1 MSITLQNLV
10 EKYIG
15 FSSNQRG
22 DEYHYH
28 CPQCGWK
35 NPRFIVNYDLKKF
48 HCWKCGYGSSNL
60 IKLLKD
66 LKASDEDVKEL
77 YNILGKKLNTSNLDI
92 NSLKEKIKKELNID
106 NTTSVQYRY
115 LKLPEYFVPLIESK
129 DKSLKRGVER
139 YLHSRDV
146 SDYEINYYNVH
157 INEQDRRIVFLTYE
171 TSKYPVFYVER
182 SFENGNKFFSMPKS
196 VKKTDI
202 IFFEHLLDFKKEIL
216 ITEGV
221 FDAIK
226 LGFNGVPLLGTAMNK
241 KLLNRMVQENTPSVT
256 IALDTDAQDKA
267 MYIAQQIIR
276 KGIKVRLLNDKSFKD
291 VGEMSKEHIMNLLQ
305 KTTYLTKEE
314 IIETKL
320 KSI

>member
-1 MSITLQNLV
+1 MSISLQNLV

-15 FSSNQRG
+15 VSSNQRG

-66 LKASDEDVKEL
+66 LKATDSDIKEL
-77 YNILGKKLNTSNLDI
+77 HKLLGKPLNPRGLDL
-92 NSLKEKIKKELNID
+92 NSLKDKIKEELNIKD
-106 NTTSVQYRY
+106 EKTLQYRY
-115 LKLPEYFVPLIESK
+115 LKIPDYFIPLMESK
-129 DKSLKRGVER
+129 DKSLKRGAEK
-139 YLHSRDV
+139 YLYSRGV
-146 SDYEINYYNVH
+146 SEYEIYYYNIH
-157 INEQDRRIVFLTYE
+157 INEQDRRIVFLSYE
-171 TSKYPVFYVER
+171 SSKYPVFYVER

-196 VKKTDI
+196 VKKTEI

-221 FDAIK
+221 FDSIK
-226 LGFNGVPLLGTAMNK
+226 LGFNSVPLLGTAMNK

-256 IALDTDAQDKA
+256 IALDTDAQEKA

-276 KGIKVRLLNDKSFKD
+276 KGIKVRLMNDKSFKD
-291 VGEMSKEHIMNLLQ
+291 VGEMNKEKIMNLLQ

-314 IIETKL
+314 IIHNKI
-320 KSI
+320 KFI